1 MRALQ
6 DPARA
11 ERMHP
16 YFGVTP
22 GGYGENDA
30 FLGLGVPAIRRL
42 ARTFRGATRSLR
54 HALLSSAIHEERFL
68 ALLLML
74 GAYRAGDATQRK
86 AVFREY
92 LEQRKQINNWDL
104 VDLSAPQIPGAY
116 LLNEGGLESH
126 PKLLDTLSSARSLWD
141 RRIALLATFP
151 FIRASRFDWTLRLC
165 AKVLGDR
172 EDLIHKAAGWMLR
185 EVGKRDA
192 GVAESFLGRHCRE
205 MPRTMLRYA
214 VEKLPP
220 ARRRAYLDG
229 MPPGP

>member
-1 MRALQ
+1 
-6 DPARA
+6 
-11 ERMHP
+11 MHP

-22 GGYGENDA
+22 GGYGENDV
-30 FLGLGVPAIRRL
+30 FLGLGVPAVRRL
-42 ARTFRGATRSLR
+42 ARTFRGATTSLR
-54 HALLSSAIHEERFL
+54 YGLLASPIHEERFL

-74 GAYRAGDATQRK
+74 DAYRVGDAAERK
-86 AVFREY
+86 AVFGEY
-92 LEQRKQINNWDL
+92 LDQRKQVNNWDL

-151 FIRASRFDWTLRLC
+151 FIRSSRFDWTLRLC
-165 AKVLGDR
+165 AKLLGDR

-185 EVGKRDA
+185 EVGKRDGRA
-192 GVAESFLGRHCRE
+192 AESFLGRHCRE

-214 VEKLPP
+214 VEKLPS

-229 MPPGP
+229 RPPRSPGP